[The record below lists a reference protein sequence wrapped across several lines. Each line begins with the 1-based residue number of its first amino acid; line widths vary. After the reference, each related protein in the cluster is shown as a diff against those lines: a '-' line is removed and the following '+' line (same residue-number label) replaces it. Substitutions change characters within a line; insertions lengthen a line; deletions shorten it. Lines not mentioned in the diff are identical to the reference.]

1 MDLKKIGAYI
11 AGKRKALG
19 MTQRELA
26 DRLNMSDKSISKWER
41 GICLPDVSVYLKLC
55 EILGITVN
63 EFLAGEDIEVENMP
77 EKSESNIMGVALD
90 SSRKQKKLK
99 RIIAVLA
106 AITLTTCICGAAFGI
121 YYNFIRPQNYVAP
134 MGSDSVEMQTAE
146 ILSGMNS
153 VLLYEFKNRDEYG
166 GLTVYMSEYR
176 NGELVDK
183 SDICDI
189 HSAEWDKIGSEGVFA
204 VLIDDSSSSVTFTAA
219 WDDYQEAVQ
228 VPISAEDYMGMSM
241 GSIEEELEIEP
252 GKEQGIG
259 AVFFDNDEMRH
270 LPVSMIASE
279 KGGVENDLVYY
290 FSVEFNVE

>member
-63 EFLAGEDIEVENMP
+63 EFLAGEDIEAENMP

-134 MGSDSVEMQTAE
+134 MGSHSVEMQ
-146 ILSGMNS
+146 SS
-153 VLLYEFKNRDEYG
+153 
-166 GLTVYMSEYR
+166 
-176 NGELVDK
+176 
-183 SDICDI
+183 
-189 HSAEWDKIGSEGVFA
+189 
-204 VLIDDSSSSVTFTAA
+204 LIRA
-219 WDDYQEAVQ
+219 
-228 VPISAEDYMGMSM
+228 ISAIYILLNGTKSARKVC
-241 GSIEEELEIEP
+241 LH
-252 GKEQGIG
+252 
-259 AVFFDNDEMRH
+259 F
-270 LPVSMIASE
+270 
-279 KGGVENDLVYY
+279 
-290 FSVEFNVE
+290 